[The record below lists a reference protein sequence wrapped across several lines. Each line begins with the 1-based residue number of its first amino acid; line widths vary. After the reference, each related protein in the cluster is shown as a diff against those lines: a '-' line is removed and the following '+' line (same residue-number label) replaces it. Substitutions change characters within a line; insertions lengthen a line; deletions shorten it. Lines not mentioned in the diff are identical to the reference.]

1 MSESL
6 SEDLRIAG
14 QAPPIVEVTIVA
26 LFDRQ
31 SGRIAHLHTTFRHE
45 GSGALDDD
53 AVSLTARNHASSL
66 GHDVSTLASAISH
79 SLQHLGR
86 PHRINPETGQ
96 FEEIATKS
104 APKPTE

>member
-31 SGRIAHLHTTFRHE
+31 SGRIAHLHTTFSHE

-53 AVSLTARNHASSL
+53 AVTVTARKHASRI
-66 GHDVSTLASAISH
+66 GHDVGTLAAAISH

-96 FEEIATKS
+96 FEEIATRS
-104 APKPTE
+104 EPKPSE